1 MDLSIRHQ
9 IMHAECD
16 IKDFTKLVDEFW
28 TKYGLEY
35 WLFVETYFILY
46 KYTYIYIYIY
56 ISIYIY
62 YIYIYPIPPPLLRSI
77 SLTFSLTMFWD
88 IQQELLFISILKK
101 LPNSTEKNLGGD
113 FLVKSL
119 ACNIQMYRSETPPW
133 VFPLELLI

>member
-9 IMHAECD
+9 IRHAECD
-16 IKDFTKLVDEFW
+16 IKDFTKLVDEFR

-46 KYTYIYIYIY
+46 KYIYIYLYIYIYIY
-56 ISIYIY
+56 T
-62 YIYIYPIPPPLLRSI
+62 IYIYPIPPPLLRSI
-77 SLTFSLTMFWD
+77 SLTSLLTMFWD

-113 FLVKSL
+113 FLVTSL
-119 ACNIQMYRSETPPW
+119 AYNIQMYRSETPPW